1 MGHPKN
7 ICGTIVLYY
16 SLMGI
21 LLVWPRAVHSTEE
34 YAEKTGHDCAVCHLD
49 PSGGGELT
57 EPGKHF
63 LSSLPK
69 GPDRDGAEEK
79 APAKHLFS
87 YFIRL
92 IAGYVHI
99 LTAFLW
105 FGTILYVHLI
115 LKPAYAARGLPQ
127 SETKIGLVS
136 MAVMAVTG
144 AILFAYRVPSFS
156 FLVSTRFGVLL
167 LIKIFLFLLMV
178 CSALFVVFF
187 IGPKLKSEK
196 TGGPNILKG
205 NLSSEELGQ
214 CDGKEGRPAYIGY
227 KGEIYDVTQSKLW
240 KNGAHIGRHYAGA
253 DLTEGLSRAPHSEGN
268 VLSMPH
274 VGKLITPK
282 TVRLSAYQHVFYFV
296 AYANLVFV
304 FLITLVLALWRWL

>member
-1 MGHPKN
+1 MA
-7 ICGTIVLYY
+7 IF
-16 SLMGI
+16 
-21 LLVWPRAVHSTEE
+21 LVWLPAVHPTEE
-34 YAEKTGHDCAVCHLD
+34 YAEKTGHECAFCHLD
-49 PSGGGELT
+49 PSGGGEFT
-57 EPGKHF
+57 AAGKHF
-63 LSSLPK
+63 LNSFSE
-69 GPDRDGAEEK
+69 GSGRNGTGEK
-79 APAKHLFS
+79 ASAKNPFS

-115 LKPAYAARGLPQ
+115 LKPAYAARGLPH
-127 SETKIGLVS
+127 SEVKIGLTS
-136 MAVMAVTG
+136 MAIMAITG

-196 TGGPNILKG
+196 TGEPKILKG
-205 NLSSEELGQ
+205 NLSSKELGRF
-214 CDGKEGRPAYIGY
+214 DGKEGRPAYIGY
-227 KGEIYDVTQSKLW
+227 KGAIYDVTQSKLW
-240 KNGAHIGRHYAGA
+240 KNGTHGGRHYAGA
-253 DLTEGLSRAPHSEGN
+253 DLTDILGQAPHSEDN

-274 VGKLITPK
+274 VGTLITSK
-282 TVRLSAYQHVFYFV
+282 TVRLSAYQRIFYFM
-296 AYANLVFV
+296 AYLNLVFV
-304 FLITLVLALWRWL
+304 CLITLVLALWKWL

>member
-1 MGHPKN
+1 MA
-7 ICGTIVLYY
+7 IF
-16 SLMGI
+16 
-21 LLVWPRAVHSTEE
+21 LVWPPAAHSTEE
-34 YAEKTGHDCAVCHLD
+34 YAEKTGHDCAFCHLD
-49 PSGGGELT
+49 LSGGGELT
-57 EPGKHF
+57 EAGRRFLTSFLEGPG
-63 LSSLPK
+63 
-69 GPDRDGAEEK
+69 RDGAGEK
-79 APAKHLFS
+79 ASAEKSFS

-115 LKPAYAARGLPQ
+115 FKPAYAARGLPR
-127 SETKIGLVS
+127 SEVKIGLAS
-136 MAVMAVTG
+136 MAIMAVTG
-144 AILFAYRVPSFS
+144 VILFAYRVPSFS

-196 TGGPNILKG
+196 TGEPKILKG
-205 NLSSEELGQ
+205 DLSIEELGRF
-214 CDGKEGRPAYIGY
+214 DGKEGRPAYIGY

-240 KNGAHIGRHYAGA
+240 EKGTHVGRHYTGA
-253 DLTEGLSRAPHSEGN
+253 DLTDALSLAPHSEEN

-274 VGKLITPK
+274 VGTLITAK
-282 TVRLSAYQHVFYFV
+282 TVRHSAYQRVFYFM
-296 AYANLVFV
+296 AYLNLGFV
-304 FLITLVLALWRWL
+304 CLITLVLALWKWL